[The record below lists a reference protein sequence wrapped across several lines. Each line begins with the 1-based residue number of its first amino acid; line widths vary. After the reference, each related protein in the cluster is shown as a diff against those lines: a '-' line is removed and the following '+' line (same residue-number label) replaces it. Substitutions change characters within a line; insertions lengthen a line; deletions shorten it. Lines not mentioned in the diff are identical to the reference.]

1 MNQMNERNFNINI
14 GDNVSIFYQEKLLV
28 KGIIYI
34 LGSIPVTKFYAKK
47 YHDTRLGDFSYQ
59 NDIYEE
65 AIVVIDDKNVEN
77 LVVLT
82 LEKNDYKFFVWN
94 DLMNEKK
101 KLSYMK
107 ISDFSKV
114 SIMSD
119 NVTLTEIKHQ
129 F

>member
-1 MNQMNERNFNINI
+1 M
-14 GDNVSIFYQEKLLV
+14 DDY
-28 KGIIYI
+28 
-34 LGSIPVTKFYAKK
+34 
-47 YHDTRLGDFSYQ
+47 SYQ

-82 LEKNDYKFFVWN
+82 LENNDYKFFVWN
-94 DLMNEKK
+94 DLLNEKK

-129 F
+129 FK

>member
-1 MNQMNERNFNINI
+1 MNQMNERNFNI
-14 GDNVSIFYQEKLLV
+14 GDTVSIFYQNNLLV

-34 LGSIPVTKFYAKK
+34 LGSIPVTKLYAKQ
-47 YHDTRLGDFSYQ
+47 YDNTLLEDYSYQ

-65 AIVVIDDKNVEN
+65 AIVVIDDKNGED

-82 LEKNDYKFFVWN
+82 LENNDYKFFIWN
-94 DLMNEKK
+94 DLLNAKK

-107 ISDFSKV
+107 ITDFSKV

-119 NVTLTEIKHQ
+119 NVTLTEIKYQ
-129 F
+129 FK

>member
-1 MNQMNERNFNINI
+1 MNQMNERNFNI
-14 GDNVSIFYQEKLLV
+14 GDTVSIFYQDKLLV
-28 KGIIYI
+28 KGIIHI
-34 LGSIPVTKFYAKK
+34 LGSIPVTKFYAKQ
-47 YHDTRLGDFSYQ
+47 YHNTLLDDYSYQ

-82 LEKNDYKFFVWN
+82 LENNDYKFFVWN
-94 DLMNEKK
+94 DLLNEKK

-119 NVTLTEIKHQ
+119 NVTLTEIKYQ
-129 F
+129 FK

>member
-14 GDNVSIFYQEKLLV
+14 GDTVSIFYQEKLLV

-77 LVVLT
+77 LTAGGEGMGVDINSLEFKT
-82 LEKNDYKFFVWN
+82 LQAIQK
-94 DLMNEKK
+94 
-101 KLSYMK
+101 
-107 ISDFSKV
+107 
-114 SIMSD
+114 
-119 NVTLTEIKHQ
+119 
-129 F
+129 